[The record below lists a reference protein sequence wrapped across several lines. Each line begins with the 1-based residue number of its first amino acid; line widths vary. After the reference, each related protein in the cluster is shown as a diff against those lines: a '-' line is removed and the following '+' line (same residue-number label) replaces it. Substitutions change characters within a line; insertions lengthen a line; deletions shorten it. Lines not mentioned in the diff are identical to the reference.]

1 MSLEVKRDGT
11 VVELSPNAK
20 IVQRSRTI
28 IVMDGNVAF
37 QILNRGSRRRARI
50 LAEYR
55 AQQPKPEPEVIEH
68 HEPTEQQTAEI
79 QESLENLEDPVAK
92 PPATPIE
99 NESIDLSEQEQE
111 PWTPNPNDWFD
122 CRIKTS
128 NASRSF
134 VILIV
139 DGVNETAFC
148 NGNAFSRSP
157 AAHSYCLERG
167 TPCMARL
174 ARTATGLRALEVV
187 VEHDTD
193 YTGRED
199 EAVIRHW
206 SDRNIGSGERA
217 CQCGIMLVGDY
228 EGLPFAVGDRVRG
241 EYFLNKKGNW
251 ALRNLTKV

>member
-37 QILNRGSRRRARI
+37 QILNRGSRRRARV
-50 LAEYR
+50 LAEYH
-55 AQQPKPEPEVIEH
+55 AQQKTEPEIVEH
-68 HEPTEQQTAEI
+68 DTEAETQSI
-79 QESLENLEDPVAK
+79 QESLENLEDPVTK
-92 PPATPIE
+92 PPAIPIE
-99 NESIDLSEQEQE
+99 NESSVETQAED
-111 PWTPNPNDWFD
+111 PWIPDPNDWFD

-128 NASRSF
+128 NASRNF

-139 DGVNETAFC
+139 DGVNETAFS

-187 VEHDTD
+187 VEHDDD

-206 SDRNIGSGERA
+206 SDRNNIGSGERS

-228 EGLPFAVGDRVRG
+228 EGLPFAVGDKVRG

-251 ALRNLTKV
+251 ALRNLIKV